1 MIIKGSLLCSVPI
14 VKRFRA
20 KKWPMRMRC
29 VTWPVG
35 RGPVTTKNL
44 ETLTPI
50 AYSLYNFQGATMMIK
65 GSLLRIVPIVKRFGR
80 KFLSPK
86 MGQKFEVLGGLGREK
101 F

>member
-1 MIIKGSLLCSVPI
+1 MIKGSLLCGVPI
-14 VKRFRA
+14 VKRFRP

-35 RGPVTTKNL
+35 RGQKQPKIWK
-44 ETLTPI
+44 PWPRF

-65 GSLLRIVPIVKRFGR
+65 GSLLCSVPIVRSCDR

-86 MGQKFEVLGGLGREK
+86 MGRKFKVFGFLGGE